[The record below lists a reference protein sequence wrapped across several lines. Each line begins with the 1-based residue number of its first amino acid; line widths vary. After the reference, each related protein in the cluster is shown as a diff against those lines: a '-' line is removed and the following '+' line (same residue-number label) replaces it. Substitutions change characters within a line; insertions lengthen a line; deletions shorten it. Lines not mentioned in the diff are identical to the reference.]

1 MCSPVQSC
9 FQFSLVWSLGS
20 SCDTDSRHKFDSY
33 FRDLVSG
40 KISDHAAPSSIGKM
54 DIPFPDTGLV
64 YDYMFE
70 RKARGR
76 WVQWLE
82 TVRDQTLDRYQ
93 KEAEIIV
100 PTMDTARYTYL
111 LNLMIHDEKSLLFV
125 GPTGTGKSVYV
136 KDFLMNSL
144 SKDQFVPLVV
154 NFSAQTTA
162 GQTQDLIMSKLDK
175 RRKGVFGP
183 PMGKK
188 CVIFVDDMN
197 MPALEKYGA
206 QPPIELL
213 RQWMDHKMWYDK
225 KDTSKLTLAD
235 IQFIG
240 AMGPPGGSRNPVT
253 PRFLRHFNVVTMTT
267 FDDETMQRIFSSI
280 MSFWLRRSG
289 FTSEYFTVGN
299 QVVSATME
307 VQ

>member
-1 MCSPVQSC
+1 M
-9 FQFSLVWSLGS
+9 
-20 SCDTDSRHKFDSY
+20 
-33 FRDLVSG
+33 
-40 KISDHAAPSSIGKM
+40 PSSIGKM
-54 DIPFPDTGLV
+54 DIPIPDTGLV

-76 WVQWLE
+76 WVPWLD

-93 KEAEIIV
+93 SETEIIV
-100 PTMDTARYTYL
+100 PTLDTARYTYL
-111 LNLMIHDEKSLLFV
+111 MNLMIHNEQSLLFV

-136 KDFLMNSL
+136 KDFLMHGL
-144 SKDQFVPLVV
+144 PKDTFIPLVI

-183 PMGKK
+183 PRGKR

-225 KDTSKLTLAD
+225 DTSKLVLED
-235 IQFIG
+235 IQFVG

-253 PRFLRHFNVVTMTT
+253 PRFLRHFNLVTMTT
-267 FDDETMQRIFSSI
+267 VNDETMERIFSSI
-280 MSFWLRRSG
+280 MSFWLRRAK

-307 VQ
+307 VSQEHVIV